1 RRPGG
6 PRALPAVRP
15 GRRRGGER
23 QARSRRMGRRAG
35 GARVD
40 PALRLGRGQAGRR
53 RGPGAPP
60 PPGAGRRRARRA
72 GRGPRGPG
80 APRRRAPPR
89 AAHARDRAAPP
100 RAARRRGPAPVQR
113 HEPQRVRAARRA
125 PRARRRRGTGGGG
138 AARLLDRPRGG
149 GPATRRRAAARTRAA
164 RRHEGRRT
172 MSGISRR
179 DLLLTGAAL
188 GGAALA
194 RGNARAQEHDH
205 EHEHEHHHP
214 APPPKATPGARTA
227 PRATPTGWRQN
238 GSVTTPNGVRAP
250 WNVVDGVK
258 VFPVVAEPVR
268 HELVDGLT
276 VECWGYNGR
285 TPGPT
290 IEVTEG
296 DRCRFYVQNRL
307 PEATSIHWH
316 GVFLPNGMDGVVG
329 LTQKAIGPGETY
341 VYEFTFTRPGTFMYH
356 PHADEMTQIAFGMMG
371 MIVVHPRNRPARRVR
386 DYAILLHEWKVVP
399 GARRPDPLAM
409 NDFNV
414 LTMNSKAYPA
424 TEPLVAELGDL
435 VRIRLGNLSPM
446 DHHPIH
452 IHGHAFRVVETDGGA
467 VPAGARAPGAAA
479 VLPAGAGRV
488 DGSAAGRARAP
499 RCRLQT
505 AL

>member
-1 RRPGG
+1 
-6 PRALPAVRP
+6 
-15 GRRRGGER
+15 
-23 QARSRRMGRRAG
+23 
-35 GARVD
+35 
-40 PALRLGRGQAGRR
+40 
-53 RGPGAPP
+53 
-60 PPGAGRRRARRA
+60 
-72 GRGPRGPG
+72 
-80 APRRRAPPR
+80 
-89 AAHARDRAAPP
+89 
-100 RAARRRGPAPVQR
+100 
-113 HEPQRVRAARRA
+113 
-125 PRARRRRGTGGGG
+125 
-138 AARLLDRPRGG
+138 
-149 GPATRRRAAARTRAA
+149 
-164 RRHEGRRT
+164 

-258 VFPVVAEPVR
+258 VFHLVAEPVR

-467 VPAGARAPGAAA
+467 VPAGARVPETTAFVPVGTVRVIEFVADAPGDWPFHCHMTHHVMNQMGHDSPILVGADLDEADARIRKLVPGYMSMGQGGMGGMGEMGMDVPANSVPMKGAAGPFGFIDMGGMFTI
-479 VLPAGAGRV
+479 VKIRERLSGEPGWYRHPAGTVAVPATEAQLRRDGVEV
-488 DGSAAGRARAP
+488 DG
-499 RCRLQT
+499 
-505 AL
+505 